1 MCLAG
6 ILQFLK
12 ERHLP
17 FQYWEE
23 VILEILKTWEEF

>member
-1 MCLAG
+1 MRLAG

-12 ERHLP
+12 DRHLP
-17 FQYWEE
+17 FHSWEE